1 MWWRTYISTAPPR
14 DAGGTHRRCNLLYLE
29 PDTCERPEG
38 LKVCIAHG
46 GRPAS
51 PWGASTGADRVVLG
65 SDWPFVPWDPSPV
78 AWVQG
83 LQTLTPD
90 EKEKILWRNL
100 ESAAPSRR

>member
-1 MWWRTYISTAPPR
+1 VWWRTYISTAPPR

-51 PWGASTGADRVVLG
+51 PWGASTGAGR
-65 SDWPFVPWDPSPV
+65 PTPTPV